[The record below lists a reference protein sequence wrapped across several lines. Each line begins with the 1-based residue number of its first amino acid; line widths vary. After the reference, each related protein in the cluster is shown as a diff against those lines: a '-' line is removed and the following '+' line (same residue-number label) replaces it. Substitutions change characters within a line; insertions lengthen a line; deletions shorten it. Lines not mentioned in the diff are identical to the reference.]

1 MIEEIRNRPSFAN
14 IRIQL
19 QPGESIIAEAD
30 AMASMSPNIEM
41 RTKVNGGFMGGM
53 ARKFLGGESFFVNEF
68 SSPSGRG
75 EVILTQAFPG
85 DMQAIELRGNSLYL
99 QPGAYIASEP
109 TVQLGTGYA
118 GFGSFIAGQGL
129 FRLQVSGHGK
139 VFIGGYGSIFVREI
153 DQEYVV
159 DSGHLVAYEPTVG
172 VRAGLAGGIFSSFFS
187 GEGIVTRLTG
197 PGRVYMQSRAV
208 AGLVSWTN
216 AHL

>member
-19 QPGESIIAEAD
+19 EPGESIIAEAD

-68 SSPSGRG
+68 SSPSGQG

-129 FRLQVSGHGK
+129 FRLHVSGHGK
-139 VFIGGYGSIFVREI
+139 VFIGAYGSIFVREI

-172 VRAGLAGGIFSSFFS
+172 IRAGLAGGIFSSFFS

-216 AHL
+216 SHI